1 MSLRLPSRYSSG
13 WKSEAH
19 QKHFPV
25 PGVGK
30 MASSEFDRSSAVA
43 KGFLETYSD
52 LFHIMDQGIDGE
64 LDVRRGMLLV
74 QSTA

>member
-1 MSLRLPSRYSSG
+1 
-13 WKSEAH
+13 
-19 QKHFPV
+19 
-25 PGVGK
+25 
-30 MASSEFDRSSAVA
+30 MASSEFDRSSTVA

-64 LDVRRGMLLV
+64 SDVGRGMLLV